1 MAAIVFKDDHLLEA
15 VTVAQQELQIVDIR
29 LRETVTDKVNL
40 FGVFQVVIGLGP
52 QQVEKAPTQERFLR
66 MRHRNEDGR
75 VFAVDGETAV
85 LRLDLADVFEV
96 EFVACAFDGEPVERT
111 MQFDKVYGAVGFTAF
126 CRAVGR
132 VNFNTVIHRNLFAKF
147 LILGNCSFNKRVVI
161 EREQERL
168 AGARCRIVF
177 ARHQKFLENRRSGFV

>member
-1 MAAIVFKDDHLLEA
+1 
-15 VTVAQQELQIVDIR
+15 
-29 LRETVTDKVNL
+29 
-40 FGVFQVVIGLGP
+40 
-52 QQVEKAPTQERFLR
+52 

-85 LRLDLADVFEV
+85 LRLDLADIFQI
-96 EFVACAFDGEPVERT
+96 EFIACALDREPVERT

-147 LILGNCSFNKRVVI
+147 LVICNRGFNKRIVI
-161 EREQERL
+161 EREQKSF

-177 ARHQKFLENRRSGFV
+177 ARHQKFLENRRNGFV